1 MRIELNGSPITTSA
15 ETLADLIADQGLDA
29 TVIASALNG
38 EFVPRGERESTRLHE
53 GARVEVLSPMQ
64 GG

>member
-15 ETLADLIADQGLDA
+15 ETLAGLIADQGMDA
-29 TVIASALNG
+29 RVIATALNG
-38 EFVPRGERESTRLHE
+38 EFVPRGERASTRLQE

>member
-15 ETLADLIADQGLDA
+15 ETLAGLIADQRLDA
-29 TVIASALNG
+29 TVIATALNG
-38 EFVPRGERESTRLHE
+38 EFVPRGERASTRLQE